1 MCVGDELARVMEQ
14 QIAHLLLR
22 PLQRVL
28 RQVGVARR
36 QVETK
41 MLRRGTQRRFVG
53 DDVIARSEVAWV
65 VG

>member
-1 MCVGDELARVMEQ
+1 MEQ

-53 DDVIARSEVAWV
+53 DDVIARSEVVWV

>member
-41 MLRRGTQRRFVG
+41 MRRRGTQRRFVG
-53 DDVIARSEVAWV
+53 DDVIARSEVVWV